1 MDHIFRPGDLCL
13 VFCSRRWYN
22 KCKALPAVLDISHFP
37 FSLLTVQ
44 CISTYEFRQWRS
56 SKGGHGIA
64 RASIKTWET
73 CRVWKNR
80 NCLSNKSL
88 RCCCCKKWTQC
99 PWITE
104 CYPAGLHPA
113 VFTISTISKAH
124 MHVTWHFNLDYEAV
138 MFVIKFTCRQINQT
152 ILSFFFLLLPILEY
166 VNTSLVTSRCK
177 WKMAFVQSHLHVV
190 QHDVIKFPSLSLI
203 NVSSMLGA
211 ELHKHPH
218 TC

>member
-44 CISTYEFRQWRS
+44 CISTYEFRQWQS

-88 RCCCCKKWTQC
+88 SCCCCKKWTQC

-113 VFTISTISKAH
+113 VFTISTISK
-124 MHVTWHFNLDYEAV
+124 HVTWHFNLDYEAV

-152 ILSFFFLLLPILEY
+152 ILSFFSSSSYFGICKHLVGHIAVQMEDGFR
-166 VNTSLVTSRCK
+166 SVTSACRPAWCNQ
-177 WKMAFVQSHLHVV
+177 VP
-190 QHDVIKFPSLSLI
+190 ITFPY
-203 NVSSMLGA
+203 
-211 ELHKHPH
+211 
-218 TC
+218 